1 MAYVINDDC
10 ISCGACAAGCP
21 VEAISEGASHYEIN
35 ADVCVDCGG
44 LGDVYKRQVL
54 EHVQLALLTHSSL
67 NKIQINVHQMVFNV
81 PEWYLHKTPD
91 QFNTDSG
98 FSFFSLF
105 NYCLKSLE
113 RSANLVCSGSHAI
126 LTVPIGPLRC
136 LAIIISAIP
145 FCSVSLL

>member
-35 ADVCVDCGG
+35 ADVCVDCGA
-44 LGDVYKRQVL
+44 LL

-81 PEWYLHKTPD
+81 PERYLHKTPD

-98 FSFFSLF
+98 FYFLAYS
-105 NYCLKSLE
+105 
-113 RSANLVCSGSHAI
+113 I
-126 LTVPIGPLRC
+126 TVL
-136 LAIIISAIP
+136 
-145 FCSVSLL
+145 SLLKDLQILSVPAAMPS

>member
-21 VEAISEGASHYEIN
+21 VEAISEGASHTKSTLMFVLI
-35 ADVCVDCGG
+35 VV
-44 LGDVYKRQVL
+44 LVL